1 MTFTPTGGG
10 SFPSARYVTRR
21 LRRLRVRPRLTCE
34 RVQKIKLNKTA
45 GEYHFTRLETVVFGV
60 GKVESLGRE
69 LARRGAKRALIVTG
83 KTLGRSKLLDKV
95 KHAAG
100 PAIAGV
106 FTGAAQHVP
115 SHTVAELVA
124 EARRVDADAM
134 VSFGGGSPI
143 DTVKNAAWQLMGG
156 RAGSRNEDIS
166 AAAAETAGGREILHI
181 AMPTTLSAG
190 EFTPGGGVTDE
201 STKVKGGVADPR
213 LQARVVILD
222 PALTVDTPAWLWA
235 STGMRALDHAVEGSY
250 STRHQIVTDTLAT
263 RAIALLTEHLLP
275 SLQTDGDHENELD
288 HRVQCQLAA
297 WLSIFGMSNTRSG
310 ISHALG
316 HQIGPMWNV
325 PHGVTSCITLPHVM
339 RFMAEVAA
347 DRFGPIA
354 EGFGVR
360 FDVRSPRSAALEC
373 ADRAAK
379 FIGEFEVPTRL
390 RDVGVPREEIS
401 RIAGTVLEEVKRANT
416 VGVDVTLEQLIAILD
431 AAY

>member
-1 MTFTPTGGG
+1 MD
-10 SFPSARYVTRR
+10 
-21 LRRLRVRPRLTCE
+21 
-34 RVQKIKLNKTA
+34 KTA

-69 LARRGAKRALIVTG
+69 LTRRGAKRALIVTG

-95 KHAAG
+95 KSAAG
-100 PAIAGV
+100 SALAGV

-115 SHTVAELVA
+115 SQTVTELVA
-124 EARRVDADAM
+124 EARRVGADAM

-156 RAGSRNEDIS
+156 RGGSRVVDFSGAGSG
-166 AAAAETAGGREILHI
+166 AAGGGEILHI
-181 AMPTTLSAG
+181 AVPTTLSAG
-190 EFTPGGGVTDE
+190 EFTPAGGVTDE
-201 STKVKGGVADPR
+201 ATKDTGGVADPR
-213 LQARVVILD
+213 LQARTVILD
-222 PALTVDTPAWLWA
+222 PALTVETPAWLWA

-250 STRHQIVTDTLAT
+250 STRHQIVTDTLAA
-263 RAIALLTEHLLP
+263 RAIALLSEHLLP
-275 SLQTDGDHENELD
+275 SLQTHGDNENQLE
-288 HRVQCQLAA
+288 HRAQCQLAA
-297 WLSIFGMSNTRSG
+297 WLSIFGMSNTRGG

-339 RFMAEVAA
+339 RFMAGVAA
-347 DRFGPIA
+347 ERFGPIA

-360 FDVRSPRSAALEC
+360 FDAGSPHSAALEC
-373 ADRAAK
+373 AERAAK
-379 FIGEFEVPTRL
+379 FIGKFEVPMRL

-416 VGVDVTLEQLIAILD
+416 VGVEVTLAQLVEILD

>member
-1 MTFTPTGGG
+1 
-10 SFPSARYVTRR
+10 
-21 LRRLRVRPRLTCE
+21 
-34 RVQKIKLNKTA
+34 LNKTA

-60 GKVESLGRE
+60 GKAESLGRE

-83 KTLGRSKLLDKV
+83 KTLGHSKLLDKV
-95 KHAAG
+95 KNAAG

-115 SHTVAELVA
+115 SHTVTELVA
-124 EARRVDADAM
+124 EARRVGADAM

-156 RAGSRNEDIS
+156 RAGSRIVDFS
-166 AAAAETAGGREILHI
+166 AEATETAGAREILHI
-181 AMPTTLSAG
+181 AIPTTLSAA

-201 STKVKGGVADPR
+201 STRVKGGVADAR

-222 PALTVDTPAWLWA
+222 PALTVETPAWLWA

-275 SLQTDGDHENELD
+275 SLQTHGDNENELE

-297 WLSIFGMSNTRSG
+297 WLSIFGMSNTRGG

-360 FDVRSPRSAALEC
+360 FDAHSPRSAAMEC

-379 FIGEFEVPTRL
+379 FIGKFEVPTRL

-416 VGVDVTLEQLIAILD
+416 VGADVTLEQLIAILD

>member
-1 MTFTPTGGG
+1 M
-10 SFPSARYVTRR
+10 
-21 LRRLRVRPRLTCE
+21 
-34 RVQKIKLNKTA
+34 NKTA

-60 GKVESLGRE
+60 GKAESLGRE

-83 KTLGRSKLLDKV
+83 KTLGHSKLLDKV
-95 KHAAG
+95 KNAAG

-115 SHTVAELVA
+115 SHTVTELVA
-124 EARRVDADAM
+124 EARRVGADAM

-156 RAGSRNEDIS
+156 RAGSRIVDFS
-166 AAAAETAGGREILHI
+166 AEATETAGAREILHI
-181 AMPTTLSAG
+181 AIPTTLSAA

-201 STKVKGGVADPR
+201 STRVKGGVADPR

-222 PALTVDTPAWLWA
+222 PALTVETPAWLWA

-275 SLQTDGDHENELD
+275 SLQTHGDNENELE

-297 WLSIFGMSNTRSG
+297 WLSIFGMSNTRGG

-360 FDVRSPRSAALEC
+360 FDAHSPRSAAMEC

-379 FIGEFEVPTRL
+379 FIGKFEVPTRL

-401 RIAGTVLEEVKRANT
+401 RIAETVLEEVKRANT
-416 VGVDVTLEQLIAILD
+416 VGADVTLEQLIAILD

>member
-1 MTFTPTGGG
+1 M
-10 SFPSARYVTRR
+10 
-21 LRRLRVRPRLTCE
+21 
-34 RVQKIKLNKTA
+34 NKTA

-60 GKVESLGRE
+60 GKAESLGRE

-83 KTLGRSKLLDKV
+83 KTLGHSKLLDKV
-95 KHAAG
+95 KNAAG

-115 SHTVAELVA
+115 SHTVTELVA
-124 EARRVDADAM
+124 EARRVGADAM

-156 RAGSRNEDIS
+156 RAGSRIVDFS
-166 AAAAETAGGREILHI
+166 AAATETAGAREILHI
-181 AMPTTLSAG
+181 AMPTTLSAA

-201 STKVKGGVADPR
+201 LTRVKGGVADPR

-222 PALTVDTPAWLWA
+222 PALTVETPAWLWA

-250 STRHQIVTDTLAT
+250 STRRQIVTDTLAT

-275 SLQTDGDHENELD
+275 SLQTHGDNENELE

-297 WLSIFGMSNTRSG
+297 WLSIFGMSNTRGG

-339 RFMAEVAA
+339 HDVTPCGTFHI
-347 DRFGPIA
+347 GPI
-354 EGFGVR
+354 
-360 FDVRSPRSAALEC
+360 
-373 ADRAAK
+373 
-379 FIGEFEVPTRL
+379 
-390 RDVGVPREEIS
+390 
-401 RIAGTVLEEVKRANT
+401 
-416 VGVDVTLEQLIAILD
+416 
-431 AAY
+431 

>member
-1 MTFTPTGGG
+1 MIVG
-10 SFPSARYVTRR
+10 SRR
-21 LRRLRVRPRLTCE
+21 IRR
-34 RVQKIKLNKTA
+34 KKLNKTA

-95 KHAAG
+95 KNAAG

-115 SHTVAELVA
+115 SHTVTELVE
-124 EARRVDADAM
+124 EARRVGADAM

-143 DTVKNAAWQLMGG
+143 DTVKNAAWQLMG
-156 RAGSRNEDIS
+156 A
-166 AAAAETAGGREILHI
+166 REILHI

-222 PALTVDTPAWLWA
+222 PALTVETPAWLWA

-263 RAIALLTEHLLP
+263 RAIAMLTEHLLP
-275 SLQTDGDHENELD
+275 SLQTHGDNENELE

-316 HQIGPMWNV
+316 HQVGPMWNV

-360 FDVRSPRSAALEC
+360 FDARSPRSAAMEC

-379 FIGEFEVPTRL
+379 FIGKFEVPTRL
-390 RDVGVPREEIS
+390 RDVSVPREEIS

>member
-1 MTFTPTGGG
+1 MVE
-10 SFPSARYVTRR
+10 SKRIRR
-21 LRRLRVRPRLTCE
+21 N
-34 RVQKIKLNKTA
+34 KLNKTA

-60 GKVESLGRE
+60 GKGESLGRE
-69 LARRGAKRALIVTG
+69 LARREAKRALIVTG
-83 KTLGRSKLLDKV
+83 KTLGHSKLLDKL
-95 KHAAG
+95 KNAAG
-100 PAIAGV
+100 SAIAGV

-115 SHTVAELVA
+115 SHTVTELVA
-124 EARRVDADAM
+124 EARRVGADAM

-156 RAGSRNEDIS
+156 RAGSRIVDFS
-166 AAAAETAGGREILHI
+166 AAATETAGGRGILHI

-213 LQARVVILD
+213 LQAKVVILD
-222 PALTVDTPAWLWA
+222 PALTVETPAWLWA
-235 STGMRALDHAVEGSY
+235 STGKRALDHAVEGSY
-250 STRHQIVTDTLAT
+250 STRHQLVTDALAA

-275 SLQTDGDHENELD
+275 SLQTDGNNENELE
-288 HRVQCQLAA
+288 HRMQCQLAA

-360 FDVRSPRSAALEC
+360 FDARSPRSAAMEC

-379 FIGEFEVPTRL
+379 FIGKFEVPTRL

-416 VGVDVTLEQLIAILD
+416 VGAEVTLEQLIAILD

>member
-1 MTFTPTGGG
+1 MMVG
-10 SFPSARYVTRR
+10 SKRIRR
-21 LRRLRVRPRLTCE
+21 N
-34 RVQKIKLNKTA
+34 KLNKTT

-60 GKVESLGRE
+60 GKAESLGRE
-69 LARRGAKRALIVTG
+69 LARREAKRALIVTG
-83 KTLGRSKLLDKV
+83 KTLGHSKLLDKV
-95 KHAAG
+95 KNAAG

-115 SHTVAELVA
+115 SHTVTELVA
-124 EARRVDADAM
+124 EARRVGADAM

-156 RAGSRNEDIS
+156 RAGSRIVDFS
-166 AAAAETAGGREILHI
+166 AAATETAGGRGILHI

-213 LQARVVILD
+213 LQAKVVILD
-222 PALTVDTPAWLWA
+222 PALTVETPAWLWA

-250 STRHQIVTDTLAT
+250 STRHQLVTDTLAA
-263 RAIALLTEHLLP
+263 RAIAILTEHLLP
-275 SLQTDGDHENELD
+275 SLQTDGDNENELE
-288 HRVQCQLAA
+288 HRMQCQLAA

-360 FDVRSPRSAALEC
+360 FDARSPRSAAMEC

-379 FIGEFEVPTRL
+379 FIGKFEVPTRL

-416 VGVDVTLEQLIAILD
+416 VGAEVTLEQLIAILD

>member
-1 MTFTPTGGG
+1 M
-10 SFPSARYVTRR
+10 
-21 LRRLRVRPRLTCE
+21 
-34 RVQKIKLNKTA
+34 NKTA

-83 KTLGRSKLLDKV
+83 KTLGRSKLLDTV
-95 KHAAG
+95 KNAAG

-124 EARRVDADAM
+124 EARRVGADAM

-143 DTVKNAAWQLMGG
+143 DTVKNAAWQLMG
-156 RAGSRNEDIS
+156 S
-166 AAAAETAGGREILHI
+166 REILHI

-190 EFTPGGGVTDE
+190 EFKPGGGVTDE

-222 PALTVDTPAWLWA
+222 PALTVETPAWLWA

-275 SLQTDGDHENELD
+275 SLQTDGDNENELE
-288 HRVQCQLAA
+288 HRMQCQLAA

-360 FDVRSPRSAALEC
+360 FDARSPRSAALEC

-379 FIGEFEVPTRL
+379 FIGKFEVPTRL
-390 RDVGVPREEIS
+390 RDVSVPREEIS

>member
-1 MTFTPTGGG
+1 M
-10 SFPSARYVTRR
+10 
-21 LRRLRVRPRLTCE
+21 LVRPRLTCE

-83 KTLGRSKLLDKV
+83 KTLGRSKLLDTV
-95 KHAAG
+95 KNAAG

-124 EARRVDADAM
+124 EARRVGADAM

-143 DTVKNAAWQLMGG
+143 DTVKNAAWQLMG
-156 RAGSRNEDIS
+156 S
-166 AAAAETAGGREILHI
+166 REILHI

-222 PALTVDTPAWLWA
+222 PALTVETPAWLWA
-235 STGMRALDHAVEGSY
+235 STGMRALDHALEGSY

-275 SLQTDGDHENELD
+275 SLQTDGDNENELE
-288 HRVQCQLAA
+288 HRMQCQLAA

-360 FDVRSPRSAALEC
+360 FDARSPRSAALEC

-379 FIGEFEVPTRL
+379 FIGKFEVPTRL
-390 RDVGVPREEIS
+390 RDVSVPREEIS
-401 RIAGTVLEEVKRANT
+401 RIAGIVLEEVKRANT